1 MPVPGKVTF
10 QERRD
15 TAAKK
20 LDGLAAQGNT
30 LTHELRSRGAVR
42 WQDIIMNVG
51 EIATTQ
57 AQRERYPQGHA
68 KTSAENWHK
77 IFIYL
82 RRELGIGTDSS
93 AAGTQLAKAALRL
106 IESTRF
112 GRVLR
117 AFSEEHSV
125 AVPRALISALEQLTD
140 GAKKQK
146 AREKLNS
153 LSVQGIQISPDLIPN
168 RFVQALGWV
177 VWARGTTPWRAIQ
190 IKNDPE
196 IIDGVKG
203 VLDSLQQVSTDN
215 TRLWRVEQATPE
227 TKLRYPVPK
236 AIHPSSEGTFL
247 YFRGDDA
254 SQPRTGAA
262 KRLAEPVSEIGFK
275 REIFGYFTSVYAL
288 YRATLHKHTRYEQE
302 ISALAALSQT
312 AETLN
317 TRLATDWRRGTSV
330 QLRQQMKGEIVE
342 LLERAAPVFEG
353 SKHLAKR
360 DARELLEKIQE
371 ALKEIPKNEDTVIQ
385 NISSLLAQI
394 VALRNR
400 LAERGADIP
409 RKNKYNTEDQNH
421 LQEYIKKQ
429 EQAFLDL
436 HESIERAPRILGQ
449 DPNFFDPTHSL
460 TDPQLVTQS
469 QDILAALNLKRER
482 LESVTARPLL
492 TFAKAMRIGIS
503 ELENAVKQRNKA
515 RVESALVKLVVLS
528 KLAQA
533 NACLERLK
541 RFTGFCNVSFET
553 FEQISTDLLKVLEKR
568 TVFPNRSVPEYQQ
581 VYTPIQRKFATFARR
596 FGELSQQGLS
606 DDQRIVKY
614 GEIREYLDR
623 RENDLERVVAGL
635 VGLELLEEPES
646 EDSV

>member
-1 MPVPGKVTF
+1 MRVPGKVTF
-10 QERRD
+10 EKRRD
-15 TAAKK
+15 TAAAR
-20 LDGLAAQGNT
+20 LDKLAAQSGAP
-30 LTHELRSRGAVR
+30 THLLESHSAVR
-42 WQDIIMNVG
+42 WKKIIMDVG

-57 AQRERYPQGHA
+57 AQRERYPKGKA
-68 KTSAENWHK
+68 KTGAENWHNT
-77 IFIYL
+77 FIYL
-82 RRELGIGTDSS
+82 WRELGIGTDSS

-125 AVPRALISALEQLTD
+125 AVPRDLIRGLALLTD
-140 GAKKQK
+140 GAKKQQT
-146 AREKLNS
+146 REKLNNY
-153 LSVQGIQISPDLIPN
+153 SVQGIQISPDLIPN
-168 RFVQALGWV
+168 RFLQALGWV
-177 VWARGTTPWRAIQ
+177 VWSAHTTPWQAIKE
-190 IKNDPE
+190 KNTPQ
-196 IIDGVKG
+196 IIDGVKQ
-203 VLDSLQQVSTDN
+203 LIDSLQQVSPNN
-215 TRLWRVEQATPE
+215 TRLWRVAQATPK
-227 TKLRYPVPK
+227 TKLRYPVRK
-236 AIHPSSEGTFL
+236 AIHSSSEGTFL
-247 YFRGDDA
+247 YFRGDDD
-254 SQPRTGAA
+254 SQPRSGAGR
-262 KRLAEPVSEIGFK
+262 RLVEPVSEIGFK
-275 REIFGYFTSVYAL
+275 RELFGYFTSVYAL
-288 YRATLHKHTRYEQE
+288 CRATLHKHTRYEQE

-312 AETLN
+312 AGSLN
-317 TRLATDWRRGTSV
+317 KRLARDWRKGTTAE
-330 QLRQQMKGEIVE
+330 LRKQMKGELVT

-360 DARELLEKIQE
+360 DARKLLEKIQE
-371 ALKEIPKNEDTVIQ
+371 ALQEIPKNEDTVIQ

-409 RKNKYNTEDQNH
+409 RKNQYNTKDQNH

-429 EQAFLDL
+429 EQAFVDL
-436 HESIERAPRILGQ
+436 HRSIESAPEILRQ
-449 DPNFFDPTHSL
+449 YPNFFNPTYNL
-460 TDPQLVTQS
+460 TGQQLDTQS
-469 QDILAALNLKRER
+469 RDILAALNLKRER

-515 RVESALVKLVVLS
+515 GVESALVKLVVLS
-528 KLAQA
+528 KLEQA

-541 RFTGFCNVSFET
+541 RFTGFCNVPFESFEK
-553 FEQISTDLLKVLEKR
+553 ISTKLRGVLEKR
-568 TVFPNRSVPEYQQ
+568 TVFPNRAVSEYQE

-596 FGELSQQGLS
+596 FGELSKQGLS
-606 DDQRIVKY
+606 DDQRVVKY
-614 GEIREYLDR
+614 GEIREYLDL